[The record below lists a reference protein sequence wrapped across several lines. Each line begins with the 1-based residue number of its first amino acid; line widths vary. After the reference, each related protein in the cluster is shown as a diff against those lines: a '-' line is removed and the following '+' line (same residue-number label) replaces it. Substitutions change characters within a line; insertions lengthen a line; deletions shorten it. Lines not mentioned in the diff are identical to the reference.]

1 MDAFRQNIEMTYI
14 PNKYMAGNTF
24 IDSDESP
31 ADPPKYEDIKERLP
45 RPIFDGHDDYIKC
58 YDYAWK
64 TAFSNVNRPADGSGF
79 VSSFIDAAFN
89 GCVFMWDCSFIMMFT
104 KYAERV
110 FPFQRTLDNFY
121 SHQHRDGFICREIEE
136 DTGRDHFT
144 RFDPSSTGPNILA
157 WCELSYYENMHDDER
172 LRRVYAPLRAFHK
185 WFRDNRT
192 WRDGSYY
199 SSGWGCGMDNV
210 PRFRCEDEEA
220 FGYECQFSH
229 GHMVWI
235 DTCLEQLLNCDCL
248 IRMNSLLGGGDDV
261 SDLIEERER
270 LSALVNDILWDDG
283 DAFYYDQYKNGE
295 LNHVKHIGAYW
306 ALVADIVPKDRLPRF
321 LAHLTNESEFA
332 RKNAVP
338 TLSADHPMYSSE
350 GLYWRG
356 SVWAPTT
363 YMVLSGLSKQGE
375 DALAYDIAERFLA
388 NVVEVY
394 NNTGTLWENYKPDS
408 AEPGNPARP
417 SFVGWTGLAPIS
429 VFFEY
434 VLGIRAM
441 VSENTI
447 VWNVNRTE
455 LHGIE
460 RYPFGRDTVVDLIC
474 EARGSAD
481 DEPVITVR
489 SDKPVTVIVKW
500 NGKEK
505 ILQV

>member
-1 MDAFRQNIEMTYI
+1 MDAFEQNAEMTYI
-14 PNKYMAGNTF
+14 YNKYMKDNTF
-24 IDSDESP
+24 IGADEKP
-31 ADPPKYEDIKERLP
+31 ADPVKYEDVKDSLP
-45 RPIFDGHDDYIKC
+45 KPIFDGHDDYIKC

-64 TAFSNVNRPADGSGF
+64 KAFENTHKPADGSGF

-104 KYAERV
+104 KYADRV
-110 FPFQRTLDNFY
+110 FPFQKTLDNFY

-144 RFDPSSTGPNILA
+144 RFDPSSTGPNLLA

-185 WFRDNRT
+185 WYRENRT
-192 WRDGSYY
+192 WRDGSYF

-210 PRFRCEDEEA
+210 PRFKCEDEET

-229 GHMVWI
+229 GHMVWV
-235 DTCLEQLLNCDCL
+235 DTCLQQLLNCDCL
-248 IRMNSLLGGGDDV
+248 IRMNELLGGSDDV

-270 LSALVNDILWDDG
+270 LSALVNDTLWDENDG
-283 DAFYYDQYKNGE
+283 FYYDQWKNGE

-306 ALVADIVPKDRLPRF
+306 ALVADIVPKDRLKKF
-321 LAHLTNESEFA
+321 LAHLENENEFCRA
-332 RKNAVP
+332 NAVP
-338 TLSADHPMYSSE
+338 TLSADHPLYSSE

-363 YMVLSGLSKQGE
+363 YMVLCGLSKQGE
-375 DALAYDIAERFLA
+375 DALGYRLADKFLS

-417 SFVGWTGLAPIS
+417 KFVGWTGLAPIS

-434 VLGIRAM
+434 VLGIRAK

-447 VWNVNRTE
+447 VWNVNKTE
-455 LHGIE
+455 RHGIE
-460 RYPFGRDTVVDLIC
+460 RYPFGSDTTVDLIC
-474 EARGSAD
+474 EARTSAD
-481 DEPVITVR
+481 EEPKITIR

-505 ILQV
+505 ILQA